1 MAELN
6 ASVKAEDLNLNL
18 SLGMD
23 YLLKLKDLNIGVAFI
38 LNESNPV
45 YTGDNINEVDR
56 VPVVKVAK

>member
-6 ASVKAEDLNLNL
+6 ASVEAEDLNLNL

-23 YLLKLKDLNIGVAFI
+23 YLLKLEDLDVGVALI
-38 LNESNPV
+38 LNESNLV

-56 VPVVKVAK
+56 VPVVKVAR